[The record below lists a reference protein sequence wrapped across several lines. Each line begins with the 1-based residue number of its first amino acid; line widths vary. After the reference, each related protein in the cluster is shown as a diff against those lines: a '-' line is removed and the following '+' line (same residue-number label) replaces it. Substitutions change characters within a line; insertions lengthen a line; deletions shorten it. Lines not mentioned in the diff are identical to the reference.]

1 MVTLAV
7 GLPNYAAE
15 DPGSWTHLLDVAR
28 AADAAGI
35 DRVLVSDHVVFGENL
50 EEYGRPEVGGTAGGV
65 QPTGPDGLWLE
76 PLTTLSVVC
85 GATTQVR
92 LMTCVLQAA
101 LRRPVVLA
109 KSLATLDVLSGGRV
123 DLGVG
128 VGWQREEYEAAGL
141 DFSSRGRH
149 LDDTLAVCKTLWRER
164 VASHSSEFLKF
175 DSIHCMPKPVQEGG
189 VPVWVSGTVNPAV
202 LQRIVRFG
210 AGWVLWG
217 PSISDPRP
225 GVDQI
230 RAALDRSGRDPGEL
244 RVLGSLEVKRDHGG
258 TVDLVATMAA
268 VPDLVGVGVTDLRVS
283 LPVPAGLDRATEF
296 LQKARACFR
305 EAGS

>member
-15 DPGSWTHLLDVAR
+15 DPGRWTHLLDVAR
-28 AADAAGI
+28 AADAAGL
-35 DRVLVSDHVVFGENL
+35 DRVFVSDHVVFGENL
-50 EEYGRPEVGGTAGGV
+50 EEYARPEVGGTAGGV
-65 QPTGPDGLWLE
+65 QPTGPDGPWLE

-85 GATTQVR
+85 GATSQVR

-128 VGWQREEYEAAGL
+128 IGWQREEYEAAGL
-141 DFSSRGRH
+141 EFSSRGRR
-149 LDDTLAVCKTLWRER
+149 LDDTLAICQSLWRER

-189 VPVWVSGTVNPAV
+189 LPVWVSGTVNPAV
-202 LQRIVRFG
+202 VERIARFG
-210 AGWVLWG
+210 TGWVLWG
-217 PSISDPRP
+217 PHIRDPRP
-225 GVDQI
+225 GIDQI
-230 RAALDRSGRDPGEL
+230 RAALDRVGRDPDEL
-244 RVLGSLEVKRDHGG
+244 RVLGSLGVKRDHDGE
-258 TVDLVATMAA
+258 VDLAATMAA
-268 VPDLVGVGVTDLRVS
+268 VPGLVGAGVTDLRIS
-283 LPVPAGLDRATEF
+283 LPVPPGLERATEF
-296 LQKARACFR
+296 FQKAKVRFR